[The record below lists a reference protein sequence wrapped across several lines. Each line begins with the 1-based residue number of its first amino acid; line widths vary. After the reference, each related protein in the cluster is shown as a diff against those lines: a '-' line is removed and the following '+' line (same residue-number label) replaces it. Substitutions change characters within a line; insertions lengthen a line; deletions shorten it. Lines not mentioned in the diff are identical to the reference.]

1 MISLLFDIS
10 EESNAFI
17 ESLNL
22 KDLMGN
28 EKEDKEYPE
37 NLKL

>member
-10 EESNAFI
+10 EESNEFI
-17 ESLNL
+17 ESLNF
-22 KDLMGN
+22 KELMGN

-37 NLKL
+37 NVRF